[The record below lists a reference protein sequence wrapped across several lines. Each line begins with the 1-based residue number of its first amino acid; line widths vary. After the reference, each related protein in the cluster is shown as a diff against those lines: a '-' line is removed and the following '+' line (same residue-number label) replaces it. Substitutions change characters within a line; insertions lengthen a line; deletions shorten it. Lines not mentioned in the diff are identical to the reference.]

1 MDQAHRLRCLIKLL
15 EVLMAISIGFK
26 DKYVY
31 FGPEAGLH
39 TQGEARA
46 EVYDV
51 TGPRYHDGHD
61 LSAMTWYVRASHP
74 DYMTIINKQLRV
86 SVDPDNEGQI
96 IITWPVDADFTAYA
110 GQLDVQFVVKS
121 STGEEIIKLQSNGLQ
136 FAASVE
142 GTAIPPRNM
151 FEDAVSRM
159 KELADAAEDAAVQSR
174 LDADRAGEAQE
185 AAAGSASA
193 AAQSKT
199 SAEAAAQ
206 RAENAA
212 GQIEGDA
219 EAAAAS
225 AAAAKTSETNAAASK
240 TAAANSASAAKTSE
254 TNAASSKT
262 AAENSAAAAKT
273 SETNA
278 ASSKNAAAGSASA
291 AAQSKTS
298 AEAAAQRAENA
309 AGQIEGDAASAA
321 ASAAAAKTSET
332 NAAAS
337 KTAAANSASAAKT
350 SETNAASSKTA
361 AENSAAAAKTS
372 ETNAAS
378 SKNAAAGSASAAAQS
393 KSAAEAA
400 AKRAEDAA
408 GQIDMSNY
416 LLKTGDGKDV
426 TVAFSPSSAADF
438 SAPVSGSKL
447 SAVMVMLSKWRNY
460 ISRALVPT
468 GTVLAFAGS
477 SAPSGFLLC
486 DGRAVSRTTYT
497 SLFSVIGTT
506 YGSGDGSTT
515 FNLPD
520 MRGRVAVGSDA
531 NLGAKAGAK
540 THALTNAELPVLSGA
555 IVMHSSNVGTNIQT
569 VNGVFKPAIT
579 NNGKYRGGGELVSD
593 VGTSSVGHFS
603 LNIGGGQAISL
614 IQPSLYLN
622 YLIKV

>member
-1 MDQAHRLRCLIKLL
+1 
-15 EVLMAISIGFK
+15 MAISIGFK

-185 AAAGSASA
+185 
-193 AAQSKT
+193 
-199 SAEAAAQ
+199 
-206 RAENAA
+206 
-212 GQIEGDA
+212 
-219 EAAAAS
+219 
-225 AAAAKTSETNAAASK
+225 
-240 TAAANSASAAKTSE
+240 
-254 TNAASSKT
+254 
-262 AAENSAAAAKT
+262 
-273 SETNA
+273 
-278 ASSKNAAAGSASA
+278 AAAGSASA

>member
-1 MDQAHRLRCLIKLL
+1 
-15 EVLMAISIGFK
+15 
-26 DKYVY
+26 
-31 FGPEAGLH
+31 
-39 TQGEARA
+39 
-46 EVYDV
+46 
-51 TGPRYHDGHD
+51 
-61 LSAMTWYVRASHP
+61 
-74 DYMTIINKQLRV
+74 
-86 SVDPDNEGQI
+86 
-96 IITWPVDADFTAYA
+96 
-110 GQLDVQFVVKS
+110 
-121 STGEEIIKLQSNGLQ
+121 
-136 FAASVE
+136 
-142 GTAIPPRNM
+142 
-151 FEDAVSRM
+151 
-159 KELADAAEDAAVQSR
+159 
-174 LDADRAGEAQE
+174 
-185 AAAGSASA
+185 
-193 AAQSKT
+193 
-199 SAEAAAQ
+199 
-206 RAENAA
+206 
-212 GQIEGDA
+212 
-219 EAAAAS
+219 
-225 AAAAKTSETNAAASK
+225 
-240 TAAANSASAAKTSE
+240 
-254 TNAASSKT
+254 
-262 AAENSAAAAKT
+262 
-273 SETNA
+273 
-278 ASSKNAAAGSASA
+278 
-291 AAQSKTS
+291 
-298 AEAAAQRAENA
+298 
-309 AGQIEGDAASAA
+309 
-321 ASAAAAKTSET
+321 
-332 NAAAS
+332 
-337 KTAAANSASAAKT
+337 
-350 SETNAASSKTA
+350 
-361 AENSAAAAKTS
+361 
-372 ETNAAS
+372 
-378 SKNAAAGSASAAAQS
+378 
-393 KSAAEAA
+393 
-400 AKRAEDAA
+400 
-408 GQIDMSNY
+408 MSNY

-426 TVAFSPSSAADF
+426 TVAFSPSSDADF